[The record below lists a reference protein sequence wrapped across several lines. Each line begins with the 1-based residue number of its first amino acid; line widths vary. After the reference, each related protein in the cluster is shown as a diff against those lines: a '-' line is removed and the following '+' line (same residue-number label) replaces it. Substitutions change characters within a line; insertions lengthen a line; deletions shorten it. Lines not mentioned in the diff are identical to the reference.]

1 MQRYTKTYVW
11 NFTEPPEA
19 IWPAMADTAR
29 FNEAAGLPKHVIEEV
44 PQDDGSVR
52 FFSTARKGPFQM
64 DWEEIP
70 VEWVDGQWF
79 RHDRIFSRGPIGTLS
94 ATFRLEPD
102 NAGGAIGHYTLVA
115 TPANFL
121 GVLLLKTVFFGGF
134 EKSFTTMSASADTW
148 AAGRRETP
156 FDIPVPELTSN
167 AENRLDRVLA
177 RITESPNE
185 HGLARRLADW
195 ITTAPEVDLIRIR
208 PLTLARKWGTPER
221 ETIEMC
227 LQAVTDGLLGLNWDL
242 LCPRCRG
249 AKLSVATLDQL
260 PEGAHCGSC
269 NIDYDTDF
277 SRNVEM
283 TFQPDPAIREIPSG
297 EFCLFGPMSTP
308 HVKVQVALASNE
320 ERDIPASL
328 PPGDYRI
335 RTLEAGG
342 EADFTVDD
350 GGFPT
355 AIIATESVTTGDI
368 APAGVIRAVNRSPQ
382 KRTMIV
388 ESRDWVRDALT
399 AERVTTLQTFRD
411 LFSDQLLRPGDQV
424 GVSQVTLMFTDL
436 RGSTALYERVGD
448 AAAYSLVREHFAF
461 LARVVRQCN
470 GSVVKTIGDAV
481 MAAFNDPADAIHA
494 AVQVQQGVIGFN
506 TDTAGEDIVIKLGV
520 HCGPCIAVTLSE
532 RFDYFGSTINM
543 AARLQG
549 ESEGGDIVLSQAI
562 VGDPAVAEILTPFTL
577 EPARSHFKGFEAPV
591 SFFRLPAAAFL
602 TTESGSP

>member
-1 MQRYTKTYVW
+1 MD
-11 NFTEPPEA
+11 NGS
-19 IWPAMADTAR
+19 AMT
-29 FNEAAGLPKHVIEEV
+29 GYSH
-44 PQDDGSVR
+44 G
-52 FFSTARKGPFQM
+52 
-64 DWEEIP
+64 
-70 VEWVDGQWF
+70 
-79 RHDRIFSRGPIGTLS
+79 GPIGTLS

-102 NAGGAIGHYTLVA
+102 NAGSAIGHYTLVA

-260 PEGAHCGSC
+260 PDGGTLRFVQYRLRHRFFPQCG
-269 NIDYDTDF
+269 NDL
-277 SRNVEM
+277 
-283 TFQPDPAIREIPSG
+283 PAGPGDPGIPSG

-368 APAGVIRAVNRSPQ
+368 APAG
-382 KRTMIV
+382 
-388 ESRDWVRDALT
+388 
-399 AERVTTLQTFRD
+399 
-411 LFSDQLLRPGDQV
+411 
-424 GVSQVTLMFTDL
+424 
-436 RGSTALYERVGD
+436 
-448 AAAYSLVREHFAF
+448 
-461 LARVVRQCN
+461 
-470 GSVVKTIGDAV
+470 
-481 MAAFNDPADAIHA
+481 
-494 AVQVQQGVIGFN
+494 
-506 TDTAGEDIVIKLGV
+506 
-520 HCGPCIAVTLSE
+520 
-532 RFDYFGSTINM
+532 
-543 AARLQG
+543 
-549 ESEGGDIVLSQAI
+549 
-562 VGDPAVAEILTPFTL
+562 GDPRRELDHP
-577 EPARSHFKGFEAPV
+577 RSAQ
-591 SFFRLPAAAFL
+591 
-602 TTESGSP
+602 